1 MLPAA
6 KVEEVRV
13 PLVSDCCYVT
23 DSTYTA
29 GEVRAMEGKMLEVLE
44 WRLTPPLL
52 STFLTCYTRALAT
65 DRDTVA
71 RAEYFMELGLLDH
84 AMVGQKPSRL
94 AAAALVLAISPGNR
108 TLSNPAVSSLCWRA

>member
-1 MLPAA
+1 MNGLLDTYLTSHQGSSTATSKLQLAGVTALLLAA

-29 GEVRAMEGKMLEVLE
+29 GEVRAMERKMLEVLE

-52 STFLTCYTRALAT
+52 SP
-65 DRDTVA
+65 
-71 RAEYFMELGLLDH
+71 
-84 AMVGQKPSRL
+84 PS
-94 AAAALVLAISPGNR
+94 
-108 TLSNPAVSSLCWRA
+108 